1 MEAEWVRGSLC
12 WACLGLA
19 VVVTVAGTGQ
29 TMAGTEQRGT
39 SSLLDRLQKEDDPEL
54 AELIRTALANHKG
67 ASEKEAREIVRRVTQ
82 GRAQILLLDQ
92 QIEEVTRKIESTPAS
107 AETRGELL
115 RSKKE
120 LEAKRLT
127 EMGNLREAMGIVP
140 QLPVAK
146 KPEESLNAWL
156 HLNVLDQRVYVT
168 DTLRPFRS
176 DWAEWHFKSVGLLSD
191 KEALD
196 FVRTRLTDK
205 SSRPIRIDLHHTA
218 ATSSVAAELQGRILA
233 LIKETNS
240 QADAEV
246 RLQPMNWVGSGTATY
261 YLRGNEIR
269 ALYPRSVSRPD
280 RVPRRIASGRIAPE
294 DLEQHILWRLTYPGN
309 VPVTVRIEYDEASA
323 NLAKQV
329 ADKVRATAKRLD
341 CTELV
346 EVAGP
351 LVEPVPDTLFL
362 GRWEAI
368 STGEI
373 KAIEVQPKGIC
384 LLTTREGSQAIKPG
398 VTESCPWVPITQE
411 VIFSVEKNQIIKTP
425 FLEVY
430 RGRVNAEGDL
440 VVDRVGIYPQGSIH
454 PRDSAPMVFKKVQ

>member
-1 MEAEWVRGSLC
+1 
-12 WACLGLA
+12 
-19 VVVTVAGTGQ
+19 
-29 TMAGTEQRGT
+29 
-39 SSLLDRLQKEDDPEL
+39 
-54 AELIRTALANHKG
+54 
-67 ASEKEAREIVRRVTQ
+67 
-82 GRAQILLLDQ
+82 
-92 QIEEVTRKIESTPAS
+92 
-107 AETRGELL
+107 
-115 RSKKE
+115 
-120 LEAKRLT
+120 
-127 EMGNLREAMGIVP
+127 
-140 QLPVAK
+140 
-146 KPEESLNAWL
+146 
-156 HLNVLDQRVYVT
+156 
-168 DTLRPFRS
+168 
-176 DWAEWHFKSVGLLSD
+176 
-191 KEALD
+191 
-196 FVRTRLTDK
+196 
-205 SSRPIRIDLHHTA
+205 
-218 ATSSVAAELQGRILA
+218 
-233 LIKETNS
+233 
-240 QADAEV
+240 
-246 RLQPMNWVGSGTATY
+246 
-261 YLRGNEIR
+261 
-269 ALYPRSVSRPD
+269 
-280 RVPRRIASGRIAPE
+280 
-294 DLEQHILWRLTYPGN
+294 
-309 VPVTVRIEYDEASA
+309 VRIEYDEASA